1 MPSLDPAVFRRRL
14 LRWYETHKRDL
25 PWRRTRDPY
34 AIWVSESM
42 LQQTQVG
49 TVIPYYH
56 RFMRAFPTIEALDRA
71 PLARVLALW
80 SGLGYYRRAE
90 NLKKTACLVMQ
101 RHRGR
106 LPESYEELR
115 TLPGIGEYTAGAL
128 LSIAFGR
135 AYPAVDGNA
144 RRVLGRVFFPAGDT
158 KIREISRTLVS
169 KTRPG
174 QFNQSLMELGS
185 LVCTP
190 ANPVCITCP
199 LAPLCAAYKR
209 RPHLPRPLSEKKS
222 EPRPVLWPLAIV
234 RRNGKVL
241 LRRRAAQGV
250 LAGLWELPGGEET
263 HPPVTNSFL
272 REHLPEE
279 RRRTAQGLPLG
290 ELAHTITNRRIRA
303 PVFLIEW
310 QGDTEVRLDPT
321 RWRWVAPES
330 IRRQPTSAMTRKAIK
345 LLASYEK
352 SSR

>member
-1 MPSLDPAVFRRRL
+1 MSSLNPAVFRRRL

-25 PWRRTRDPY
+25 PWRRTGDPY

-49 TVIPYYH
+49 TVIPYYR
-56 RFMRAFPTIEALDRA
+56 RFMRAFPTFEALDRA

-90 NLKKTACLVMQ
+90 NLKRTARIVMQ
-101 RHRGR
+101 RHCGR

-135 AYPAVDGNA
+135 PYPAVDGNA
-144 RRVLGRVFFPAGDT
+144 RRVLGRVFFPADET
-158 KIREISRTLVS
+158 KIREIARSFVS
-169 KTRPG
+169 KTKPG

-185 LVCTP
+185 VVCTP
-190 ANPVCITCP
+190 ANPACVACP
-199 LAPLCAAYKR
+199 IAPLCAAHKR
-209 RPHLPRPLSEKKS
+209 RPRLPRPLSQKRS

-234 RRNGKVL
+234 RRSGKVL

-263 HPPVTNSFL
+263 YPPVTDSL
-272 REHLPEE
+272 LGEHLPEKQHP
-279 RRRTAQGLPLG
+279 TAHALHLG
-290 ELAHTITNRRIRA
+290 ELAHSITNRRIRA

-310 QGDTEVRLDPT
+310 QGGTEVRLDAAC
-321 RWRWVAPES
+321 WRWVAPES
-330 IRRQPTSAMTRKAIK
+330 LRRQPTSAMTRKAMK
-345 LLASYEK
+345 LLAIYEK